1 LALRSYA
8 GGAVFAERF
17 GDGPPRVLALHG
29 WGRRGADFRRSL
41 VGLPA
46 LAVDLPGFGAS
57 PPPVDVIGAEGYAEV
72 IAELLGGLDELDGP
86 PVLVG
91 HSFGGRV
98 AVCLA
103 AAYPDEV
110 GPIVLTGAPLIR
122 REGRKPALRYR
133 LARALHRLGAV
144 SDERME
150 SVRRKR
156 GSADYGAAAG
166 VMRDIL
172 VKVVNEEYP
181 DKLKS
186 LRSEVL
192 MLWGERDNEAPP
204 GAAAE
209 AASVINSAGGSCTVE
224 VLAGV
229 GHHVPLEAPDDLRR
243 VIGSALA

>member
-1 LALRSYA
+1 MALRSYA
-8 GGAVFAERF
+8 GGAVFAEGL

-41 VGLPA
+41 DGLPA

-57 PPPVDVIGAEGYAEV
+57 PPPADVIGAEGYAEV
-72 IAELLGGLDELDGP
+72 VAGLLDELDGP

-103 AAYPDEV
+103 AARPDEV

-122 REGRKPALRYR
+122 REGPKPALSYR
-133 LARALHRLGAV
+133 LARSLHRLGAV

-150 SVRRKR
+150 RLRRNR
-156 GSADYGAAAG
+156 GSADYRAAAG

-172 VKVVNEEYP
+172 VKVVNEQYP
-181 DKLKS
+181 DKLRE

-192 MLWGERDNEAPP
+192 MLWGERDDQAPVA
-204 GAAAE
+204 AAAE
-209 AASVINSAGGSCTVE
+209 AASIINDAGGSCTLE

-229 GHHVPLEAPDDLRR
+229 GHHVPLEAADDLRR
-243 VIGSALA
+243 VVGSALA